1 MENCVFCKITSGEV
15 GSQKIWEDEKYFAF
29 LDNRPIKPGHLLVLP
44 KKHTDYIFD
53 LEDEEYEELMLRSKD
68 IAKKLKLKL
77 NPKRVGV
84 MVEGFGVPHVH
95 VHLVPINEGFELN
108 PLNGKPTAPEELVKI
123 AKIILS

>member
-15 GSQKIWEDEKYFAF
+15 GCQKIWEDEKYFAF

-84 MVEGFGVPHVH
+84 MVEGFGVPACAC
-95 VHLVPINEGFELN
+95 PSC
-108 PLNGKPTAPEELVKI
+108 PYQ
-123 AKIILS
+123 